1 MSKVITMIPVRLAA
15 TRLPNKPL
23 LDINGKT
30 LIQRVYENVKAA
42 IDGDVCIAC
51 GDEAIKKEAEKFGA
65 QCVLTDPNLPSG
77 TDRIA
82 VALKEID
89 PDGTKYD
96 IAVNFQGDNIN
107 VDPAIN
113 NRLIKI
119 IEETDCD
126 IATCGMVFKTLKD
139 AENPNNVKIVMGLE
153 KGETQE
159 QTAAREVLEEI
170 VQPAISLPILS
181 RPDPQEAVMSF
192 FDALELQNYESFYGM
207 LDGYDDLGLDQKPEN
222 AASRMV
228 LGALKDSYAYQLEGE
243 AELSGNTARQ
253 AVSLRSLDLS
263 AVEEALR
270 ESARNVLAEIAGE
283 RPYKEICDADGYYLP
298 SVMEEAC
305 SAAVSD
311 VLARIRDFYRERELN
326 LSLIYNSGSWYVE
339 GSEELVNAILGK

>member
-51 GDEAIKKEAEKFGA
+51 GDEKIMQEAEKFGA
-65 QCVLTDPNLPSG
+65 KCVLTDPNLPSG

-153 KGETQE
+153 KGETQGRAVYFTRALAPYIRDAE
-159 QTAAREVLEEI
+159 KCAYQDYYHHIGIYVFKTSVLKKFPTMKEAVLEKREK
-170 VQPAISLPILS
+170 
-181 RPDPQEAVMSF
+181 
-192 FDALELQNYESFYGM
+192 LEQLRFLQN
-207 LDGYDDLGLDQKPEN
+207 GYHIQALIVDKIKLNE
-222 AASRMV
+222 AAP
-228 LGALKDSYAYQLEGE
+228 ADI
-243 AELSGNTARQ
+243 NT
-253 AVSLRSLDLS
+253 
-263 AVEEALR
+263 VEEL
-270 ESARNVLAEIAGE
+270 
-283 RPYKEICDADGYYLP
+283 
-298 SVMEEAC
+298 EEFRK
-305 SAAVSD
+305 
-311 VLARIRDFYRERELN
+311 LKI
-326 LSLIYNSGSWYVE
+326 
-339 GSEELVNAILGK
+339 

>member
-51 GDEAIKKEAEKFGA
+51 GDEKIMEEAKKFGA

-82 VALKEID
+82 TALKQID

-96 IAVNFQGDNIN
+96 VAVNFQGDNIN

-119 IEETDCD
+119 IEETNCD

-153 KGETQE
+153 KGETQGRAVYFTRALAPYIRDPDTCAYQDYYHHIGIYVFKTDVLKKFLNMKE
-159 QTAAREVLEEI
+159 AVLEKREK
-170 VQPAISLPILS
+170 
-181 RPDPQEAVMSF
+181 
-192 FDALELQNYESFYGM
+192 LEQLRFLQN
-207 LDGYDDLGLDQKPEN
+207 GYHMQALIVDKIKLNE
-222 AASRMV
+222 AAP
-228 LGALKDSYAYQLEGE
+228 ADI
-243 AELSGNTARQ
+243 NT
-253 AVSLRSLDLS
+253 
-263 AVEEALR
+263 VEEL
-270 ESARNVLAEIAGE
+270 
-283 RPYKEICDADGYYLP
+283 
-298 SVMEEAC
+298 EEF
-305 SAAVSD
+305 
-311 VLARIRDFYRERELN
+311 RK
-326 LSLIYNSGSWYVE
+326 
-339 GSEELVNAILGK
+339 LGI